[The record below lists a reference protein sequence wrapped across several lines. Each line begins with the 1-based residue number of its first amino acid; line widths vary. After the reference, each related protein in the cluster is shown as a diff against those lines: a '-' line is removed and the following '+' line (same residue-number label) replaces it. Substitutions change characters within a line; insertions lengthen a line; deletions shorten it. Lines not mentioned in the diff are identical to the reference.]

1 MQEIQVEETGTKY
14 RRGQP
19 IEAEK
24 AEGAL
29 CRMRHSRVTR
39 EDFRERKWR
48 RKEGGGKDSQISIMS
63 QWPLPLFAKN
73 NTTQRRLR
81 VPLQRN
87 GYIRRLCV
95 CSYAARLYPIT
106 ASWFLHWIQLRV
118 NFIRLAAGKSVYC
131 GLFSLCY
138 PPFLLILL
146 LV

>member
-29 CRMRHSRVTR
+29 VMRHSRVTR

-73 NTTQRRLR
+73 NTTQRRLL
-81 VPLQRN
+81 VPLLRN

-95 CSYAARLYPIT
+95 CSYAARLLGFTQP
-106 ASWFLHWIQLRV
+106 LHRGFYTES
-118 NFIRLAAGKSVYC
+118 N
-131 GLFSLCY
+131 
-138 PPFLLILL
+138 
-146 LV
+146 